1 MRRSPVAEIQND
13 LIDIAPAPSFRR
25 IVGFDDRMVSLVKV
39 FGSMPMRRAVA
50 ATNMTA
56 GPAKPKMY
64 PRRTDFQAFL
74 APECAWRYVTDAG
87 DVRTFLGHQDLV
99 VEATVSAASP
109 FRAR

>member
-1 MRRSPVAEIQND
+1 
-13 LIDIAPAPSFRR
+13 
-25 IVGFDDRMVSLVKV
+25 
-39 FGSMPMRRAVA
+39 MPMRRAVA

-56 GPAKPKMY
+56 GPAKPKMD

-74 APECAWRYVTDAG
+74 RTRVRLAFVTDAG

-99 VEATVSAASP
+99 VEAIASAALP

>member
-1 MRRSPVAEIQND
+1 
-13 LIDIAPAPSFRR
+13 
-25 IVGFDDRMVSLVKV
+25 MVSFVKV
-39 FGSMPMRRAVA
+39 FGSVPMRRAVA

-56 GPAKPKMY
+56 GPANPKMY

-99 VEATVSAASP
+99 VEATVSVASP